1 MRGKKLNVRLQKSV
15 CVHLLYTTCVW
26 LIVRSAALIFNR
38 SFLNLSLDL
47 TLKTKSAEF
56 YFYFL
61 FTGIEARYYIYESS
75 TKKQDCGKSFMAP
88 ERALKP
94 AWKKP
99 QQIKRSKVYWCRLKT
114 KQVFL
119 SLVFLHCRDFISMRF
134 ALPTQGTT
142 QYLNNEI
149 FGSSPAYFSIS
160 SLYLF

>member
-15 CVHLLYTTCVW
+15 CVHLLYTTFVW
-26 LIVRSAALIFNR
+26 LIVRSAALIFNH

-56 YFYFL
+56 YFFYFL

-94 AWKKP
+94 LRFTVNWVWTQQAWKKP

-119 SLVFLHCRDFISMRF
+119 SLVFLHCRDFISMRLAP
-134 ALPTQGTT
+134 ALFCTT
-142 QYLNNEI
+142 YTGNYTI
-149 FGSSPAYFSIS
+149 FK
-160 SLYLF
+160 